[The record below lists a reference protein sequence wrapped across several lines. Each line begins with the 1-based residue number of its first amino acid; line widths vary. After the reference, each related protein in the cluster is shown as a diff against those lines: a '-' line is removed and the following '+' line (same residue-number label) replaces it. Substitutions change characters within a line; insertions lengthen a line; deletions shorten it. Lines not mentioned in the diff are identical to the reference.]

1 LELQVKLLLLLLSKS
16 IFFLV
21 FVHKCFVFIHKK
33 LLVSLPLVGCVE
45 NKGKNNK
52 KRNCETRVSFVLNGF
67 RISSLF
73 DF

>member
-1 LELQVKLLLLLLSKS
+1 VKLLLLLSRS
-16 IFFLV
+16 IFLV
-21 FVHKCFVFIHKK
+21 FVHRCFVFIHKK

-52 KRNCETRVSFVLNGF
+52 KRNSETRVSFVLNGF